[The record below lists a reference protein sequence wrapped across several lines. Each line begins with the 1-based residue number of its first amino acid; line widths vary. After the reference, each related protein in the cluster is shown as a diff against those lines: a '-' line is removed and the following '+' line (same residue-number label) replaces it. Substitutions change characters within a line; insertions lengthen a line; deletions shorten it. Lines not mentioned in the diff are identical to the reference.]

1 MKTVEPSQR
10 RRLSDKT
17 TSGLL
22 LIVVLLA
29 WGSARAERLVT
40 LDQAYALALK
50 NHPTMA
56 LLRERVRQAEAARYR
71 AWSALKPVATFSG
84 TFTHY
89 DQEIALEFP
98 EITVDPTTGALSFGD
113 SESIVIQEQNQFGFN
128 AVARLPL
135 FVGPAY
141 PGIGVARKQ
150 VELARK
156 TQMRSRQ
163 DFLLQVARGYYVVV
177 KQKEV
182 VRALQNKVTVNEKHL
197 AAARARF
204 QVGQS
209 PRATV
214 LRADLVNTQDQQQ
227 LRVQKNLLLAA
238 RKQLAILLGTAEAV
252 AVKRPAEPPS
262 SEGAGKEALEAA
274 LARRYDVQA
283 SALGVKLA
291 QQGKEAIWWG
301 FLPNLDLTWLYRW
314 SETAG
319 FAEERGSWN
328 LMFTLNVPIYDGGIR
343 YANLQ
348 ESQAK
353 VREAALQK
361 RLLEQR
367 VESEIVELRAQ
378 VDSANAGVI
387 SAGKA
392 MELARTTS
400 EDMEASFEAGVAT
413 QLDVLD
419 ANQRVLEAELQLT
432 QSLFDRDLARLSLR
446 HSLGQYDPVAGMD

>member
-1 MKTVEPSQR
+1 
-10 RRLSDKT
+10 
-17 TSGLL
+17 LL

-40 LDQAYALALK
+40 LDQAYALALE

-56 LLRERVRQAEAARYR
+56 MLRERVRQAEAARYR
-71 AWSALKPVATFSG
+71 AWSALKPVASFSG

-89 DQEIALEFP
+89 DQEIALEA
-98 EITVDPTTGALSFGD
+98 GAMSF
-113 SESIVIQEQNQFGFN
+113 VIQEQNQFGFN
-128 AVARLPL
+128 ALARLPL

-182 VRALQNKVTVNEKHL
+182 VRALLNKVSVNEKHL

-204 QVGQS
+204 SVGQS
-209 PRATV
+209 PRSTV

-227 LRVQKNLLLAA
+227 LRVQQNLLLAA

-252 AVKRPAEPPS
+252 SVKRPAEPPS
-262 SEGAGKEALEAA
+262 SEGTKRDTLEAA

-283 SALGVKLA
+283 STLGVKLA

-301 FLPNLDLTWLYRW
+301 FLPSLDLTWLYRW

-319 FAEERGSWN
+319 FADQRGSWN
-328 LMFTLNVPIYDGGIR
+328 LMFSLNVPIYDGGIR

-378 VDSANAGVI
+378 VASANAGVI

-432 QSLFDRDLARLSLR
+432 QSLFDRDLARLSLS
-446 HSLGQYDPVAGMD
+446 HALGQYDPVAGMD